1 MCIVLFSKLYCSA
14 DIGAEVQRVSVSE
27 TAIIFCYAHPS
38 KHGRATS
45 TDQKVPGFSQ
55 QFNILLLKRCCLFDS
70 A

>member
-38 KHGRATS
+38 KHGRGYQHRSEGTWIFTA
-45 TDQKVPGFSQ
+45 
-55 QFNILLLKRCCLFDS
+55 I
-70 A
+70 